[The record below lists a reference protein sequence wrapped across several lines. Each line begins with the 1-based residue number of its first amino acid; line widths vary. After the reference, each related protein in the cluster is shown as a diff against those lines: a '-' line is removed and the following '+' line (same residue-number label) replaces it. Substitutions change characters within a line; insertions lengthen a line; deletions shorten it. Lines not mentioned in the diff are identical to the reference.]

1 MDGRVM
7 GMNLRIYKLVY
18 ESLIWILTNSKQNF
32 TNYFQAKKANKGFL
46 EFLEEMIE
54 KHKKEAGF

>member
-1 MDGRVM
+1 M
-7 GMNLRIYKLVY
+7 GMNPLIYKLVY

-54 KHKKEAGF
+54 KNKKEAGF